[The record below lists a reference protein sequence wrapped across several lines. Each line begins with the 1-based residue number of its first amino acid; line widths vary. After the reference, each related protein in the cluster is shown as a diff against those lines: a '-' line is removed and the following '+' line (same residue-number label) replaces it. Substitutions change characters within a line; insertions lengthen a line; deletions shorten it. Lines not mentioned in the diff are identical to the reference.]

1 MQTLTLSYN
10 AQVQAVT
17 KPRKDSFGRT
27 NIGVLIKNIDTKMT
41 EWVNSYNNLDIKYA
55 DFIYY
60 ELYSNNNEALH
71 VIDREA
77 AYF

>member
-17 KPRKDSFGRT
+17 KPRKDSLGRT
-27 NIGVLIKNIDTKMT
+27 NIGVLIKNIDTKET
-41 EWVNSYNNLDIKYA
+41 EWVNSYNNIDIKYA
-55 DFIYY
+55 DFVYY
-60 ELYSNNNEALH
+60 ELYSNNNETLS